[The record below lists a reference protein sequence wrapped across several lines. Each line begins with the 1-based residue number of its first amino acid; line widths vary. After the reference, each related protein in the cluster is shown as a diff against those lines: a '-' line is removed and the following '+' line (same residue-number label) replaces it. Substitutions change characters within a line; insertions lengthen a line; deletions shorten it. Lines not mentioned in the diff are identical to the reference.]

1 MASLSVESYG
11 FGFGTSL
18 IFFGRECLFLGY
30 LIYRS
35 GYIPKALGVLWPI
48 AGLCYL
54 TNSFALLVAP
64 SFADRIFSAIL
75 IPAFV
80 GEASLCL
87 WLLWKGVDVEKW
99 RPLAGA
105 QSPRSRAA
113 TV

>member
-1 MASLSVESYG
+1 LASLSVESYG
-11 FGFGTSL
+11 FGFGASL
-18 IFFGRECLFLGY
+18 IFFGCECPVLGY
-30 LIYRS
+30 LIFRS
-35 GYIPKALGVLWPI
+35 GYIPKALGVLLPI

-54 TNSFALLVAP
+54 TNSFAFLVGP
-64 SFADRIFSAIL
+64 SFADRILSSIL
-75 IPAFV
+75 VPAFV

-105 QSPRSRAA
+105 QSPRSTAA